1 MKKNEIFD
9 IKIEKTIFGGE
20 GLGYYNDKVI
30 FVPMAVPGDLLRVE
44 LISEKK
50 TYGRALI
57 KEVLE
62 ASNDRVSKDLISFED
77 YSGCDFA
84 MIKYPAQIKY
94 KKEILKEV
102 MSKIARINIENID
115 FESAPIELNYRNKVA
130 EPFVKINGEI
140 KTGFY
145 KKKSHEIFTTDVI
158 NLRSKVATD
167 IMSKLLEKLNKF
179 KGTKREFKVYNE
191 ISNSGFLKNCVVR
204 NNENNEVM
212 LVIVVTRTSNIKNL
226 EKVLKELYDENENL
240 KSIYISIKDKVDNVI
255 FGEKNM
261 KICGEDYITENLMGI
276 NFRIYPDSFFQ
287 INKQQTVK
295 LYNDA
300 LNLLGDYKDKTLID
314 AFSGTGTIAM
324 IMSKKAKDVI
334 GIEMTSSSV
343 KAAKQTRNENKIENV
358 EFLCGKVEDKI
369 GEILNKK
376 TIDYILFDPP
386 RKGIE
391 KQVLLNVSEKNI
403 KRLVYIS
410 CNPSTLARD
419 IDIMI
424 KEGYS
429 VKYIKGYDMFPQTH
443 HIETLVLL
451 ERE

>member
-1 MKKNEIFD
+1 
-9 IKIEKTIFGGE
+9 
-20 GLGYYNDKVI
+20 
-30 FVPMAVPGDLLRVE
+30 
-44 LISEKK
+44 
-50 TYGRALI
+50 
-57 KEVLE
+57 
-62 ASNDRVSKDLISFED
+62 
-77 YSGCDFA
+77 
-84 MIKYPAQIKY
+84 
-94 KKEILKEV
+94 
-102 MSKIARINIENID
+102 
-115 FESAPIELNYRNKVA
+115 
-130 EPFVKINGEI
+130 
-140 KTGFY
+140 
-145 KKKSHEIFTTDVI
+145 
-158 NLRSKVATD
+158 
-167 IMSKLLEKLNKF
+167 
-179 KGTKREFKVYNE
+179 
-191 ISNSGFLKNCVVR
+191 
-204 NNENNEVM
+204 
-212 LVIVVTRTSNIKNL
+212 
-226 EKVLKELYDENENL
+226 
-240 KSIYISIKDKVDNVI
+240 
-255 FGEKNM
+255 
-261 KICGEDYITENLMGI
+261 
-276 NFRIYPDSFFQ
+276 
-287 INKQQTVK
+287 
-295 LYNDA
+295 
-300 LNLLGDYKDKTLID
+300 
-314 AFSGTGTIAM
+314 M